1 MAQENTFDL
10 IQEIAD
16 FIDNYEFQS
25 TRTHLDSE
33 GSSSTSSDP
42 DLRRICQVCGDEA
55 GQHNYY
61 GGQSC
66 SGCRAFFRRI
76 VQRDL
81 QANLICVDNS
91 NECVVNKSTRRR
103 CQFCRF
109 HRCLAIGM
117 RPGWVLS
124 DHERERRYRKTANGS
139 HAVSIATQK
148 SPVSNRI
155 SLLVL
160 TTNDNTHITAHMKM
174 MDAHFVRNMDV
185 VCAQKQD
192 FIRKMAVMS
201 YFGGQSDFEFY
212 EEFYSLC
219 DNFVFQVMSSVL
231 EFRSLPVQ
239 DQQELVRVNGQY
251 MVALKYAVSLHETD
265 WCFVYFLERALKSG
279 KFPYLNDFAQ
289 ELDAFGMSEH
299 KPRLMYSQVFS
310 SPWAAS
316 AADEERHLFLVN
328 KMQSWPR
335 KDAQD
340 RVDDVQ
346 MNLLKLIILFSS
358 EFVNLQRPDIV
369 EQTQMKFI
377 GLLQKYM
384 KFRYGPEAGVR
395 LGNGLLLLSY
405 AKEAIDIQK
414 RRIRI

>member
-1 MAQENTFDL
+1 MAQDSTFDL
-10 IQEIAD
+10 VQEIAN
-16 FIDNYEFQS
+16 FIDNYEFQNS
-25 TRTHLDSE
+25 RTHLDSE
-33 GSSSTSSDP
+33 GSSSTSSDSWS
-42 DLRRICQVCGDEA
+42 RRVCQVCGDDA

-76 VQRDL
+76 VQREI
-81 QANLICVDNS
+81 QAFLTCVEGS
-91 NECVVNKSTRRR
+91 QECKIDKTTRRR

-109 HRCLAIGM
+109 HRCLSIGM

-124 DHERERRYRKTANGS
+124 DHERERRY
-139 HAVSIATQK
+139 QK
-148 SPVSNRI
+148 SSSGSKAGSMVSRTSPKSGRM

-174 MDAHFVRNMDV
+174 MDEHFTASMDA
-185 VCAQKQD
+185 VCEQKQD
-192 FIRKMAVMS
+192 FIKKMAVMS

-212 EEFYSLC
+212 QEFYSLC
-219 DNFVFQVMSSVL
+219 DNFVFQVMGSVP
-231 EFRSLPVQ
+231 EFRSLPLQ

-251 MVALKYAVSLHETD
+251 MVALKYAVSLYETD
-265 WCFVYFLERALKSG
+265 WCFVYFLEKALRSG
-279 KFPYLNDFAQ
+279 KFPYLNEFAQ

-316 AADEERHLFLVN
+316 AADEARHFSLVN

-335 KDAQD
+335 KDKLD
-340 RVDDVQ
+340 PVDDVQ

-358 EFVNLQRPDIV
+358 EFVNLQRRDIV
-369 EQTQMKFI
+369 EQAQMKFI

-384 KFRYGPEAGVR
+384 KFRYGSEAGVR
-395 LGNGLLLLSY
+395 LGNGLMILSY
-405 AKEAIDIQK
+405 AKETIDIQK